1 MTAVRFTGRDLKILW
16 LCALTCLV
24 MITAYTRLNT
34 VGDQLRAAQAEL
46 PASASYTIVA
56 PAQESRV
63 ALQDDAALSGLSIYM
78 QLHETR
84 DADMSGI
91 PPVAN
96 ACSGT
101 VR

>member
-24 MITAYTRLNT
+24 MITAYTRVNT
-34 VGDQLRAAQAEL
+34 VGDQLRAARAEL
-46 PASASYTIVA
+46 SAPASYTMR
-56 PAQESRV
+56 PQAQESRV
-63 ALQDDAALSGLSIYM
+63 ALQDATMSGLSIYM

-96 ACSGT
+96 ACSGA